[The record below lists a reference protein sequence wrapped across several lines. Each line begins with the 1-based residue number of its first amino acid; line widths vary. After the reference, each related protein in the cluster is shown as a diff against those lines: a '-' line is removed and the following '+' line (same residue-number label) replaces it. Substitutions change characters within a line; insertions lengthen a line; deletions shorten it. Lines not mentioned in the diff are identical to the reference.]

1 MTRPANKTYSGV
13 KTRHVVS
20 VKGHGEATAE
30 QLARIN
36 AIAIAELTADQV
48 YVRTAYLAHNAI
60 DRDRDVFD
68 GALLRDFAATLP
80 GKGLF
85 IKHPRSFDGDSG
97 PGVGRWFEARVVEMS
112 LDEARAALK
121 QPNLQWAPGA
131 DRAELL
137 EASYFVPRSDKNADL
152 IIDIDA
158 GVASDVSIGFVAA
171 DRTGIQDGDGN
182 TIAYRLH
189 APGEALEGSLVWLGA
204 QPGARTVK
212 DAHRASDEEDDPMS
226 EQMKQQL
233 QDLQQKNADLQQK
246 LDANKAAGETLAAI
260 RKAVG
265 DALTDDTAALVRTVN
280 DGKAYREKLVND
292 VVNGERQLGMVGDSD
307 EDVASAKSLYQ
318 SVDIQ
323 VLEQRAKAVGEK
335 VGGGNNI
342 EGGDPGADAGDQ
354 QARDDKDNGGEK
366 DYSKPTMNPAIT
378 G

>member
-1 MTRPANKTYSGV
+1 MTRPASKTYSGV
-13 KTRHVVS
+13 KTRHVVA
-20 VKGHGEATAE
+20 VKGHGEATDE

-68 GALLRDFAATLP
+68 GALLRDFATTLP

-171 DRTGIQDGDGN
+171 DRTGIQDGEGN

-212 DAHRASDEEDDPMS
+212 GAHRTHDEEDDLMT

-233 QDLQQKNADLQQK
+233 QALQQKNTDLQNK
-246 LDANKAAGETLAAI
+246 LDEAKAAADTLAEI

-265 DALTDDTAALVRTVN
+265 NDLADNPARLSRVVA
-280 DGKAYREKLVND
+280 DGKAFREKLINE
-292 VVNGERQLGMVGDSD
+292 VVTGERQLGMVGDEEKD
-307 EDVASAKSLYQ
+307 LDAAKALYQ
-318 SVDIQ
+318 GVDIQ
-323 VLEQRAKAVGEK
+323 VLEQRAKAVSEK
-335 VGGGNNI
+335 IRGGAGI
-342 EGGDPGADAGDQ
+342 QGGDTAADAGNPD
-354 QARDDKDNGGEK
+354 ARGDMDKGGEK
-366 DYSKPTMNPAIT
+366 DLSDPTLNPAIT